1 MKEKEI
7 KDFVKERYSKI
18 ATKEDSSC
26 SCCSGNGMAGIIQ
39 QAKAV
44 GYSEDE
50 IKSIPA
56 DAIFGLGCGNPTALA
71 EIKKGETVLDLGSGG
86 GIDVFLA
93 ANKVGDQGKVIGVD
107 MTDNMV
113 ETATKNAKAGG
124 YGNVEF
130 KLGEI
135 ENLPIEDESIDV
147 IISNCVINLT
157 PNKSVAFKEV
167 FRVLNDGGR
176 ILISD
181 IVTEGELP
189 DETRKS
195 FQAWS
200 ECTAGAMEKEEYL
213 ETIRK
218 AGFKDVEIIE
228 EHFFTEKDLDE
239 RLVGKITSVQVRAL
253 KGETMSKDN
262 KTACCGESIG
272 ESRKKDLGC
281 CGDVVGE
288 SRKKDLRCCEGNE
301 VEKPEE
307 NLEEISECGCGCGG
321 EFPDQSLI
329 KNPDKPKNMASPDFF
344 ESFEKFAQAMGIVS
358 IGYTQVTPELINT
371 EEPVYPNAIVL
382 TLEMGKDI
390 ITTPPGPEAQKLN
403 DATYEKLGNITYA
416 LSDFIRS
423 NGFATQVA
431 HPYGSMVGFSQLG
444 EKAGLGWIGQSG
456 LLISPELG
464 PRQKISAI
472 FTTIQNLPLT
482 NDENHSWISDYCEKC
497 GKCIKACPEK
507 ALIEIE
513 TCCGGKTIEFIQ
525 KRCIGCSQGCTYCIE
540 DCPFDEKGY
549 QHVKDKSDRMN
560 AKLAA
565 KKTRSCS

>member
-1 MKEKEI
+1 MKLTGWLDNLKEKEI

-18 ATKEDSSC
+18 ATKTDSSSC
-26 SCCSGNGMAGIIQ
+26 SCCSGNEMDGIIR

-93 ANKVGDQGKVIGVD
+93 ANKVGDAGKVIGVD
-107 MTDNMV
+107 MTEAMV
-113 ETATKNAKAGG
+113 ETAAENAEAGG
-124 YGNVEF
+124 YNNVEF

-135 ENLPIEDESIDV
+135 ENLPIQDNSIDV

-167 FRVLNDGGR
+167 FRVLKDGGR

-189 DETRKS
+189 DEVRKS

-200 ECTAGAMEKEEYL
+200 ECTAGAMEKQDYL
-213 ETIRK
+213 NTIKK
-218 AGFKDVEIIE
+218 AGFSDVEIIE
-228 EHFFTEKDLDE
+228 QHFFTEPKLDE

-253 KGETMSKDN
+253 KEETVKDD
-262 KTACCGESIG
+262 KTACCGESIEKSSEKEPDG
-272 ESRKKDLGC
+272 DLGC
-281 CGDVVGE
+281 CGGTAD
-288 SRKKDLRCCEGNE
+288 KQ
-301 VEKPEE
+301 PEE
-307 NLEEISECGCGCGG
+307 ELEESDECGCGCGG
-321 EFPDQSLI
+321 EFPDQSLV
-329 KNPDKPKNMASPDFF
+329 KNPDEPKNMAGPDFF
-344 ESFEKFAQAMGIVS
+344 KGFEKFAQAMGIVS
-358 IGYTQVTPELINT
+358 IGYTPLTPELINT
-371 EEPVYPNAIVL
+371 EEPLYSNAIVL
-382 TLEMGKDI
+382 TLEMGKNI
-390 ITTPPGPEAQKLN
+390 IKAPPGPEAQQLN
-403 DATYEKLGNITYA
+403 DATYAKLGNITYA

-444 EKAGLGWIGQSG
+444 QKAGLGWIGQSG

-472 FTTIQNLPLT
+472 FTSIENLPLDKT
-482 NDENHSWISDYCEKC
+482 DDHSWIADYCEKC

-507 ALIEIE
+507 ALIETE
-513 TCCGGKTIEFIQ
+513 GCCGGKEIEFIQ

-549 QHVKDKSDRMN
+549 EPVKIKFDKMN
-560 AKLAA
+560 AKLAL
-565 KKTRSCS
+565 KKKSCC

>member
-18 ATKEDSSC
+18 ATKTDSSSC
-26 SCCSGNGMAGIIQ
+26 SCCSGTGMDGIIQ

-93 ANKVGDQGKVIGVD
+93 ANKVGNAGKVIGVD
-107 MTDNMV
+107 MTEAMV
-113 ETATKNAKAGG
+113 ETATRNAEAGG
-124 YGNVEF
+124 YQNVEF

-135 ENLPIEDESIDV
+135 EKLPIEDNSIDV

-157 PNKSVAFKEV
+157 PNKTVAFKEV
-167 FRVLNDGGR
+167 FRVLKDGGR

-189 DETRKS
+189 DEVRKS

-200 ECTAGAMEKEEYL
+200 ECTAGAMEKQDYL

-218 AGFKDVEIIE
+218 AGFSEVEIIE
-228 EHFFTEKDLDE
+228 QHFFTEPKLDE
-239 RLVGKITSVQVRAL
+239 RLVGKITSVQVRAQ
-253 KGETMSKDN
+253 KGEIMSGD
-262 KTACCGESIG
+262 KTGCCGESI
-272 ESRKKDLGC
+272 ESPIKESNEDLGC
-281 CGDVVGE
+281 SGGAEDKQNE
-288 SRKKDLRCCEGNE
+288 SK
-301 VEKPEE
+301 
-307 NLEEISECGCGCGG
+307 LEESDECGCGCGG
-321 EFPDQSLI
+321 QFPDQSLV
-329 KNPDKPKNMASPDFF
+329 KNPDQPELMADADFF
-344 ESFEKFAQAMGIVS
+344 EEFENFAHSMGIVS
-358 IGYTQVTPELINT
+358 IGYTQISPELINT
-371 EEPVYPNAIVL
+371 EEPLYPNAIVL

-390 ITTPPGPEAQKLN
+390 IKTPPGPEAQQLN
-403 DATYEKLGNITYA
+403 DATYAKLGNITYA
-416 LSDFIRS
+416 LSDFIRA

-444 EKAGLGWIGQSG
+444 QKASLGWIGQSG

-472 FTTIQNLPLT
+472 FTNIENLPVEKH
-482 NDENHSWISDYCEKC
+482 DDHSWIIDYCEKC

-507 ALIEIE
+507 ALIE
-513 TCCGGKTIEFIQ
+513 TKSCCGGKEIEFIQ

-540 DCPFDEKGY
+540 DCPFDGKGY
-549 QHVKDKSDRMN
+549 EHVKNKFDKMN
-560 AKLAA
+560 AKLAE
-565 KKTRSCS
+565 KKSKSCCQ